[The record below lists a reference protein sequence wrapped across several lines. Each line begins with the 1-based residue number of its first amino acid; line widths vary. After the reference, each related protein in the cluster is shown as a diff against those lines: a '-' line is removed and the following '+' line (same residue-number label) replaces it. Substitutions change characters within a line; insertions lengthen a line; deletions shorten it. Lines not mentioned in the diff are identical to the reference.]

1 MSSFRN
7 LVLSFVSVAI
17 TVRYSRSRRFHPAR
31 PAYC

>member
-7 LVLSFVSVAI
+7 LVLSFLSVAI
-17 TVRYSRSRRFHPAR
+17 TVRYRWSRRFHPAR